1 MANKK
6 TTKISNG
13 VYFNFSNKFKIAA
26 LISVALVFLAVY
38 TVFAWSGPPGPPT
51 TCPAGYPGCD
61 APINVSSTYQRKLG
75 DLGIGGAVGQPVY
88 KLSNVGGTLRLVNAS
103 DAVQLEIGQ
112 DGSVTVKKTLRLTP
126 LASAPAA
133 CSSTIKGMMYFS
145 NVDNKSYICD
155 GSVWTEQRG
164 PTGPAGP
171 QGPQGPQG
179 LTGATGSI
187 GPQGLQGPQGPTGA
201 TGPAGSQGPVG
212 PSGPQGPQGAT
223 GPQGLQGPQGPTGA
237 AGSVSPQ
244 AATGPQG
251 LQGPQGPTGAT
262 GPQGA
267 TGPVGPTGPT
277 GLTGPPG
284 PAGDIT
290 GNTPNWLR
298 AAYLQ
303 ARDYITIEGSG
314 VSHALNLGSA
324 KIYWDGTR
332 LVIKVQ

>member
-1 MANKK
+1 M
-6 TTKISNG
+6 
-13 VYFNFSNKFKIAA
+13 
-26 LISVALVFLAVY
+26 
-38 TVFAWSGPPGPPT
+38 
-51 TCPAGYPGCD
+51 
-61 APINVSSTYQRKLG
+61 
-75 DLGIGGAVGQPVY
+75 
-88 KLSNVGGTLRLVNAS
+88 
-103 DAVQLEIGQ
+103 VQFEIGQ

-201 TGPAGSQGPVG
+201 TGP
-212 PSGPQGPQGAT
+212 QGA
-223 GPQGLQGPQGPTGA
+223 
-237 AGSVSPQ
+237 V
-244 AATGPQG
+244 
-251 LQGPQGPTGAT
+251 
-262 GPQGA
+262 
-267 TGPVGPTGPT
+267 GPVGPTGPT